1 MGGPLREYN
10 QSDYKILFAILNK
23 LSARDIVKL
32 DDIVLRYYYESER
45 ESLGFLID
53 EVITDLAIRKGV
65 PSIK

>member
-32 DDIVLRYYYESER
+32 DDIVSRYYDER
-45 ESLGFLID
+45 ESLGFLIE
-53 EVITDLAIRKGV
+53 EVISDLTIRKGV
-65 PSIK
+65 PFKK